1 MCQSPG
7 GSPEEEASVPT
18 KFKIPEE
25 VMSTHHHAS
34 CRELQRIRNLNE
46 YLVSVQAA

>member
-18 KFKIPEE
+18 KFKIPEA
-25 VMSTHHHAS
+25 VMSTHQLAAMHLAAS
-34 CRELQRIRNLNE
+34 FSGSEI
-46 YLVSVQAA
+46 